1 MYSISIKTNDGWRL
15 LKPTNGTPY
24 RYPTQNKARA
34 IARMCY
40 PDAYRKQLFGGEV
53 TVRIVPSPDVVGT
66 PATI

>member
-24 RYPTQNKARA
+24 SYATKDQARN

-40 PDAYRKQLFGGEV
+40 PDAYRNQRLGGDV

-66 PATI
+66 TDTT